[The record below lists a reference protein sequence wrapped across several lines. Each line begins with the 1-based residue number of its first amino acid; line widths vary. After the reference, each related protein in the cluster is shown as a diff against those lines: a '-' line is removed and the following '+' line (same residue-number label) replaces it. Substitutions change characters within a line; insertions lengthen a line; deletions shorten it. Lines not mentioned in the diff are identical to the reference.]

1 MEYKPEASGV
11 SEIGDFGDSRPGKA
25 WFLDGFRTCL
35 ACEEEKCTRFIMGH
49 GLDDVLAKL
58 LDEMHDDDLFFQV
71 QGHRAAAAELT
82 EGFRGAEQAEGR
94 PRGSQIE
101 GFSSSFYSYCSISL

>member
-1 MEYKPEASGV
+1 
-11 SEIGDFGDSRPGKA
+11 
-25 WFLDGFRTCL
+25 
-35 ACEEEKCTRFIMGH
+35 MGH

-82 EGFRGAEQAEGR
+82 EGFRGAQQAEGR
-94 PRGSQIE
+94 PRGSQIDC
-101 GFSSSFYSYCSISL
+101 FSSFFYSYFPLAEATWSFCSCP